1 MQHPADGRT
10 DVIVQTINLPKFPAG
25 FLSDEQ
31 VLEIMT
37 EKIFTVAK
45 RVRQRIES
53 ISKVGDEVTLNKF
66 QDLSYELDKQVW
78 QFRVHM
84 Q

>member
-1 MQHPADGRT
+1 
-10 DVIVQTINLPKFPAG
+10 
-25 FLSDEQ
+25 
-31 VLEIMT
+31 MT
-37 EKIFTVAK
+37 ERIFTVAK
-45 RVRQRIES
+45 RVRQRVES
-53 ISKVGDEVTLNKF
+53 TGKIGDEVTSNKF